1 MNAPP
6 LGTTTESTSAL
17 SRTAF
22 LEGVEIDGLTAEVL
36 DGSTTRLNRWDRLA
50 TAQRLLSGHRIGVC
64 NRVARV
70 DGSMI
75 GVRRRRDGSGA
86 YYTGLMQCANVWA
99 CPVCSAKI
107 SERRR
112 VELTGALAAA
122 KLRGWRPLLLTL
134 TVRHDQGQEL
144 PEVLRGLLSAYNRL
158 VSGVNRLSA
167 LDGYCGAVRSLEV
180 THGANGWHPHL
191 HVLIFV
197 TAATVSAWQ
206 LRAAALLDRWSR
218 ITGAVGLGKCNRHGL
233 QLHDGAKAARYVS
246 KWGLPEELTK
256 TAQKSARS
264 ETSRTPFQLLDDA
277 RGGDWLSGELY
288 RHYVDSM
295 AGRAQLYWS
304 AGLRKSLALEVKTD
318 EELVQHE
325 DQGDEGVLSLTK
337 QEFAHVVR
345 LGLRG
350 ALLEMARSADVW
362 QLEEF
367 VIQLRSP
374 MVC

>member
-1 MNAPP
+1 MNPAA

-22 LEGVEIDGLTAEVL
+22 LEGREIDGLTAEVL
-36 DGSTTRLNRWDRLA
+36 DGSATRLTRWDRLA
-50 TAQRLLSGHRIGVC
+50 TAQRLLTGHRIGVC

-70 DGSMI
+70 DNAMI

-112 VELTGALAAA
+112 VELTGALETATA
-122 KLRGWRPLLLTL
+122 RGWRPLLLTL
-134 TVRHDQGQEL
+134 TVRHTIDQEL
-144 PEVLRGLLSAYNRL
+144 SEVLAGLLKAYNRL
-158 VSGVNRLSA
+158 VSGVHRVSA
-167 LDGYCGAVRSLEV
+167 FDGYRGAVRSLEV

-197 TAATVSAWQ
+197 DEATVTAW
-206 LRAAALLDRWSR
+206 RSRGAALLERWSC

-233 QLHDGAKAARYVS
+233 QLDDGEKAAAYVT

-256 TAQKSARS
+256 SAQKTARS
-264 ETSRTPFQLLDDA
+264 AISRTPFQLLDDA
-277 RGGDWLSGELY
+277 RGGEWLAGELY
-288 RHYVDSM
+288 RHYVDAM
-295 AGRAQLYWS
+295 VGRAQLYWS
-304 AGLRKSLALEVKTD
+304 AGLRKQLALEVKTD

-337 QEFAHVVR
+337 QEFAQVTKR
-345 LGLRG
+345 GLRG
-350 ALLEMARSADVW
+350 VLLEMARTADVW
-362 QLEEF
+362 VLEDFVKQLNA
-367 VIQLRSP
+367 P
-374 MVC
+374 MIC